1 MFFWCLKAQRAT
13 PEQKRFPFDRRE
25 YFKPIYDFL
34 GKFWKESPSSVF
46 LRALYAIF
54 DEINCCVGR

>member
-1 MFFWCLKAQRAT
+1 MSNPRA
-13 PEQKRFPFDRRE
+13 KKFSFDRKE

-46 LRALYAIF
+46 LRAFYAIS